1 MKECFRNKTKQIAK
15 SSLYICSSPGL
26 PTVGSSS
33 YMYGAVQ
40 WASIQVSTY
49 KTIMVGSSCEMNK
62 RKMIVPLHP
71 HTYTDDKR

>member
-15 SSLYICSSPGL
+15 SSLSYVLRQVYQLSEVL
-26 PTVGSSS
+26 P
-33 YMYGAVQ
+33 MYGAVQ